1 MERNQSTPDDVLMQI
16 LTKARTLAEA
26 TPDSRNR
33 YVDFLRAFSILVVVF
48 GHWLMAGPEMVDGEL
63 RIGHLISEAR
73 WAQWAT
79 WLLQVMPIFF

>member
-1 MERNQSTPDDVLMQI
+1 MERNPSTPDDVLMQI